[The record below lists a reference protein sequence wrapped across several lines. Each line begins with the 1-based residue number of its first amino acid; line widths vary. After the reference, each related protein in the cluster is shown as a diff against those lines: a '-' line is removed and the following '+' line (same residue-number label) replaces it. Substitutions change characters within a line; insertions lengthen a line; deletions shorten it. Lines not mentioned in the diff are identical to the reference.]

1 MHNGSLPCFEKK
13 KIVKGLGH
21 SPEHKGEK
29 LQAAENHDDDCHDIS
44 TIGHI
49 EAISH
54 KVVVNRFFFNSY
66 CRW

>member
-1 MHNGSLPCFEKK
+1 MGVCHALRKK
-13 KIVKGLGH
+13 EIVKGLGH
-21 SPEHKGEK
+21 SPEHKGAI
-29 LQAAENHDDDCHDIS
+29 LQAAENHDDNCHDIS

-54 KVVVNRFFFNSY
+54 NMVVNRIFFNSH

>member
-1 MHNGSLPCFEKK
+1 MGVCHALRK
-13 KIVKGLGH
+13 KIVKGFGH
-21 SPEHKGEK
+21 SPEHKGAK
-29 LQAAENHDDDCHDIS
+29 LRAAEDHDDDCHDIS

-54 KVVVNRFFFNSY
+54 KMVVNRSFFNSY